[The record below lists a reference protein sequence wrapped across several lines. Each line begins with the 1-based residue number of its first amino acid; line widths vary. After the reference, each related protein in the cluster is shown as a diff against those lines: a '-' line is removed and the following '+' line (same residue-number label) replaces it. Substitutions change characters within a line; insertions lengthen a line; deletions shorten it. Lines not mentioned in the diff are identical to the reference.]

1 MDKKLP
7 RGKSHF
13 KFKMNEWEDVSGL
26 PSFKR
31 RKKTKKKEYDEK
43 VERGNEKKKRLD

>member
-26 PSFKR
+26 RRSKEGRKQKR
-31 RKKTKKKEYDEK
+31 KNMTKRWKEEM
-43 VERGNEKKKRLD
+43 KKRKD